1 MTISAKPPDIV
12 NAGVREIAQRAIG
25 RSAESDPEAYIAARG
40 RRYVQRHMLFAAIP
54 FHPLRPAVAPTIGC
68 IHAEAGEQCPRA
80 IERPAGQIADSKA
93 FARRFC
99 RHISSLVSRDY
110 THA

>member
-1 MTISAKPPDIV
+1 MTISAKPPNSV
-12 NAGVREIAQRAIG
+12 SAGVREIAQHVIG

-40 RRYVQRHMLFAAIP
+40 RRHVQRHMLFAAIP
-54 FHPLRPAVAPTIGC
+54 LHPPRAAVAPTIGC
-68 IHAEAGEQCPRA
+68 IHTEASEQCPRA
-80 IERPAGQIADSKA
+80 NERPAGQGADSKA